1 MGQSRPIR
9 SNEIED
15 WAVQAT
21 VLSEQNKVS
30 NLTMNRASVIKGQ
43 PQEKQGVNHMN
54 L

>member
-30 NLTMNRASVIKGQ
+30 NLTNKASVNKGQ